1 MEVEVRSVHFTAD
14 IKLINFINERLK
26 KLEQFH
32 DNIINSEVF
41 LRLDNNN
48 EMTNKIAEI
57 RMNIPGT
64 ELFAK
69 KQCKSFEEATD
80 EAIEALRRQL
90 RKRKGKLN
98 HVS

>member
-14 IKLINFINERLK
+14 VKLINFINDKLK

-32 DNIINSEVF
+32 YNIINSEVF

-48 EMTNKIAEI
+48 ELTNKITEI

-80 EAIEALRRQL
+80 EAVEALRRQL

-98 HVS
+98 QV

>member
-14 IKLINFINERLK
+14 VKLINFINDKLK

-48 EMTNKIAEI
+48 ELTNKITEI

-80 EAIEALRRQL
+80 EAVEALRRQL

-98 HVS
+98 QV